1 MLKNTRVTDF
11 TVSELLRENL
21 QGGGGGKIT
30 PSSTPYT
37 RLGLRIAKFVSKGTR
52 FSLLMAFFLSEV
64 SEIVQG

>member
-21 QGGGGGKIT
+21 QGGGGVKL
-30 PSSTPYT
+30 PPPPPPYT

-52 FSLLMAFFLSEV
+52 FSLLMTFFLSGV